1 MSEDPET
8 PQDIARYLSKAF
20 ATGDPRLVGG
30 ALGVV
35 VRKKGVSTVARLAR
49 TRREP
54 LYRTLSGEFSPALA
68 TVRKLLAVLEME
80 LVVRPRSRPK
90 TKRARIPGRIG
101 VVRADR
107 PR

>member
-54 LYRTLSGEFSPALA
+54 IYRTLSGEFSSRPCDGHETAGGAGNGTRRPTALA
-68 TVRKLLAVLEME
+68 SEDEEGAHPGED
-80 LVVRPRSRPK
+80 RSG
-90 TKRARIPGRIG
+90 AS
-101 VVRADR
+101 
-107 PR
+107 